1 MLIDTHCH
9 LSDEDYKNIDEVI
22 DGMKDGII
30 ITSGIDDKSNKDVL
44 ELCSKYSNVYGTLG
58 IHPESIDSVTEDDL
72 IFLEKHLQ
80 DPKIVAVGEIGLDYY
95 WVKDNKEKQKEL
107 FIRQLR
113 LAEKYNKAVVIH
125 SRDSIQDT
133 YDILKQEKLNVP
145 IDIHCYSGSLEMA
158 NEFIKLGCKL
168 GIGGVVT
175 FKNGVKLQDIVKNIG
190 LEHLLLETDG
200 PYLSPEPYRG
210 CQNVPANSYYIAS
223 KIAEIKGI
231 SVEEVIKQTA
241 KNATS
246 VFDLPLDI

>member
-9 LSDEDYKNIDEVI
+9 LSDEQYNNREEVI
-22 DGMKDGII
+22 KNMGAGLI

-44 ELCSKYSNVYGTLG
+44 ELCSKYPNVYGTLG
-58 IHPESIDSVTEDDL
+58 IHPESIENVTEED
-72 IFLEKHLQ
+72 FLFIEKYLQ
-80 DPKIVAVGEIGLDYY
+80 NPKIVAVGEIGLDYY
-95 WVKDNKEKQKEL
+95 WTKDNKEKQKEI

-113 LAEKYNKAVVIH
+113 LAEKYKKAIVIH

-133 YDILKQEKLNVP
+133 YNILKQEKLTVP

-158 NEFIKLGCKL
+158 NEFIKIGCKL

-175 FKNGVKLQDIVKNIG
+175 FKNGVKLQEIVKNIG

-200 PYLSPEPYRG
+200 PYLAPEPFRG
-210 CQNVPANSYYIAS
+210 CQNVPANTYYIAS
-223 KIAEIKGI
+223 KIAEIKGF

-241 KNATS
+241 KNAAS